1 MKVYPNPVN
10 GNVIEIENLNKI
22 ELSSLKLYN
31 TFGQEVESFNIG
43 KINSNVIKIQ
53 LLNTASS
60 GIYYLKAVSVED
72 LIMFLSSL
80 LINF

>member
-60 GIYYLKAVSVED
+60 GIYYLKAVSVEGFNYVSK
-72 LIMFLSSL
+72 LI
-80 LINF
+80 IN